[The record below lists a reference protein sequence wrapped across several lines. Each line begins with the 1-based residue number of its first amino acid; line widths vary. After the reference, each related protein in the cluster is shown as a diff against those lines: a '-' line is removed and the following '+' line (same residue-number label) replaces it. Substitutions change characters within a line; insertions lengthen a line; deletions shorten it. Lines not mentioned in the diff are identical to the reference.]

1 MFGTMLKNI
10 KTYVV
15 FVIGLVIYL
24 AVAKISFE
32 IKYSSPL
39 EYTRTVTE
47 GSEYRSTRDGYK
59 NTTNKKDVR
68 ITETKNGFLSI
79 KTDTVVIKTD
89 TVVYRD
95 YYIWH

>member
-1 MFGTMLKNI
+1 
-10 KTYVV
+10 
-15 FVIGLVIYL
+15 
-24 AVAKISFE
+24 VAKISFE
-32 IKYSSPL
+32 IKYSYPL

-79 KTDTVVIKTD
+79 KTDTVV
-89 TVVYRD
+89 YRD